1 MNLLGAIAPFFS
13 LQNLIQRSGHRL
25 LLPFYHSVQGDQPLH
40 HIRHLYRPRSKQKFE
55 QDLDFILR
63 HFQPISLASLVE
75 HVQQSKPFEQN
86 SFFLSFDDGL
96 KEVYEIAAPIL
107 ERKGVTATVFLNS
120 AFVDNKDL
128 FFRYKASLLI
138 EQFRSKGLDSSQKL
152 LLNTI
157 GISESNFPQK
167 ILEIE
172 YVHRNQLDKIAE
184 ILNVE
189 FDNFLKSE
197 TPYLT
202 SAQIT
207 NLAERGFTFGGHSI
221 DHPFYKDISVDEQ
234 IRQSQESIQL
244 ARQLSESNISAFS
257 IPFSDEGVSKTFFET
272 GKKEKWLDISFGIS
286 GLKKDEVPYH
296 LHRFPIEKSTWSA
309 QKQIQT
315 EYLYH
320 FVKALFGKNR
330 ISRS

>member
-25 LLPFYHSVQGDQPLH
+25 LLPFYHSVQADRPLH
-40 HIRHLYRPRSKQKFE
+40 HIRHLYHPRSKQKFE
-55 QDLDFILR
+55 QDIDFILR

-75 HVQQSKPFEQN
+75 HIQQSKPFEQN

-138 EQFRSKGLDSSQKL
+138 EQFQSNGLDSSQKML
-152 LLNTI
+152 FKTI
-157 GISESNFPQK
+157 GISKSNFPQK
-167 ILEIE
+167 ILQVD
-172 YVHRNQLDKIAE
+172 YAHRRQLDKIAE
-184 ILNVE
+184 MLEVD

-202 SAQIT
+202 SSQIT
-207 NLAERGFTFGGHSI
+207 NLAGRGFTFGGHSI
-221 DHPFYKDISVDEQ
+221 DHPFYKEISTEEQ
-234 IRQSQESIQL
+234 IRQSRQSIKL
-244 ARQLSESNISAFS
+244 ARQISESKISAFS
-257 IPFSDEGVSKTFFET
+257 FPFSDEGVP
-272 GKKEKWLDISFGIS
+272 ISF
-286 GLKKDEVPYH
+286 
-296 LHRFPIEKSTWSA
+296 F
-309 QKQIQT
+309 
-315 EYLYH
+315 
-320 FVKALFGKNR
+320 
-330 ISRS
+330 